1 MATGTMKAPTTNGFT
16 LAKVQIN
23 IPQIPANSTYDVDL
37 SPYLPSGKYIHAI
50 SSVHLGQ
57 YVLPYFNDSMSTF
70 THAELLS
77 NSVLRIKNTA
87 SAWNNYTL
95 YAVLF
100 CL

>member
-1 MATGTMKAPTTNGFT
+1 MAQGTMKEPTSNGFT
-16 LAKVQIN
+16 LVKVQIQ
-23 IPQIPANSTYDVDL
+23 IPQIPANSRYDVNL

-57 YVLPYFNDSMSTF
+57 YILPYFNDSMSTS
-70 THAELLS
+70 TYAESLT
-77 NSVLRIKNTA
+77 NNTLRIKNTA
-87 SAWNNYTL
+87 SAWNNYVL